1 MLQKRYFIKTTSKRE
16 FGKNILTREYS
27 MSKVPMW
34 LATYKVPIKS
44 FMPVEKYVKKATT
57 RTTKKMALGST
68 TMPLVSS
75 PLK

>member
-1 MLQKRYFIKTTSKRE
+1 
-16 FGKNILTREYS
+16 

-68 TMPLVSS
+68 TDASGKLTAEVIYE
-75 PLK
+75 KGNRIKTVDYE